1 MKKSLIP
8 KYLKD
13 EIRNL
18 VKKKPT
24 YTKEEID
31 QLLRD
36 IDHVKEQ
43 RAQLAEARKYHAM
56 PEEEAQITN
65 LVLLVKQFVIQETI
79 EDAIRFL
86 KEDEKRI
93 EEKIKRLKQTN

>member
-31 QLLRD
+31 QVMRD
-36 IDHVKEQ
+36 MDHVKEQ
-43 RAQLAEARKYHAM
+43 RAQLAEAEKYHAM
-56 PEEEAQITN
+56 PDEEAKITG
-65 LVLLVKQFVIQETI
+65 LVLLVKQFVLQETI
-79 EDAIRFL
+79 KDVIRFL

-93 EEKIKRLKQTN
+93 EEEIKRLKQTY

>member
-31 QLLRD
+31 
-36 IDHVKEQ
+36 
-43 RAQLAEARKYHAM
+43 
-56 PEEEAQITN
+56 
-65 LVLLVKQFVIQETI
+65 
-79 EDAIRFL
+79 
-86 KEDEKRI
+86 
-93 EEKIKRLKQTN
+93 